1 MYFINLIRFIL
12 NFFDNFQQKKI
23 INFFKKKLNT
33 DLIIID
39 VGSHYGET
47 VKLFFKNFKVK
58 KVHCFEASPNNYEIL
73 SKNIKRAG
81 LNDFCSLNMLA
92 LGSSKMESY
101 INQTKESSS
110 STINDFN
117 TNSKYFKRKLK
128 ILNISNTDQYYK
140 KIPIKIIILDEYI
153 KEKKLQ
159 NIDLLKIDTEGFEF
173 DVIQGLKKN
182 YNIIKFIYFE
192 HHYDDMIIKD
202 YKFGDIH
209 QLLKSYGFKML
220 KKSKMLFRKSFE
232 YVYENQKM
240 INNLE

>member
-1 MYFINLIRFIL
+1 MIFINLIRFTL

-23 INFFKKKLNT
+23 INFFKKKLNK

-92 LGSSKMESY
+92 LGSSNMESY
-101 INQTKESSS
+101 IKHTKESSS
-110 STINDFN
+110 SSINDFN
-117 TNSKYFKRKLK
+117 TKSKYFKRKLK
-128 ILNISNTDQYYK
+128 ILNISNTHQYYK
-140 KIPIKIIILDEYI
+140 KIPIKIIVLDDYI

-173 DVIQGLKKN
+173 NVIQGLKKN

-192 HHYDDMIIKD
+192 HHYDDMIKKN
-202 YKFGDIH
+202 YKFKDIN
-209 QLLKSYGFKML
+209 QLLTKYGFK
-220 KKSKMLFRKSFE
+220 KIYKSKMYFRKSFE
-232 YVYENQKM
+232 YIYENT
-240 INNLE
+240 II